1 MENIDITL
9 QEPNISNIDSVLSGP
24 QGPKGDPGEPGRDGV
39 SPTINVGTVTTLT
52 AGSPASVSNSGSTTN
67 VILDFGIPTGP
78 QGIQGPAGEN
88 GTDGVDGVS
97 PTISVGNTTTLDPNS
112 PATVTNVGTNTNVV
126 LDFGIPQ
133 GKQGV
138 SDNCLSVPTVVG
150 ELPEDANPKTF
161 YFVPKKD
168 DETTT
173 SGSSLTL
180 NITEE
185 YGRLE
190 SFQID
195 GYLDTSTPGTL
206 TPLSGNI
213 TITVDSD
220 PYVVNIDSTYLAKV
234 NDVFDYIYYDN
245 TEWKVARNIGYIASY
260 NGETITTDYI
270 STSGTL
276 TTGDEV
282 YFVKEEPEVIL
293 IEDTNITDVLNQIMS
308 TKFEE
313 GTSTITSSANVTA
326 NLEIKYYS
334 YVEKDQYDKYTYVIA
349 TSNYEK
355 IGGGSSEIADGSVT
369 TAKLADSSVTTDKLD
384 NSSVTASKLDDSSVT
399 TAKISDGNVTGTKIA
414 SDTVEES
421 NIKWTSI
428 HPSTTEKVVGTWID
442 GTTPVYERAF
452 SGSVALTANTFT
464 RVELMSE
471 NVMPVG
477 AGGWWQTYSDQW
489 GTFNAVWGSNGQIFS
504 SVGRRKDNGVWKLEM
519 RLQTTASYTASYEI
533 WVRYIKLS

>member
-39 SPTINVGTVTTLT
+39 SPTINVGSVTTLT
-52 AGSPASVSNSGSTTN
+52 AGSPASVTNSGSSSN

-78 QGIQGPAGEN
+78 QGIQGPAGA
-88 GTDGVDGVS
+88 DGVDGTDGVS
-97 PTISVGNTTTLDPNS
+97 PTISIGNTTTLDPNS
-112 PATVTNVGTNTNVV
+112 PATVTNVGTSTDVI

-133 GKQGV
+133 GKQGT

-150 ELPEDANPKTF
+150 ELPENANPKTF

-190 SFQID
+190 NFQID

-206 TPLSGNI
+206 TPLTGNI
-213 TITVDSD
+213 TIVVNATT
-220 PYVVNIDSTYLAKV
+220 YTVNIDSTYLAKV
-234 NDVFDYIYYDN
+234 NTTYDYIYYDN
-245 TEWKVARNIGYIASY
+245 NQWKLARNIGYISSY
-260 NGETITTDYI
+260 NGETIETDYV

-276 TTGDEV
+276 TIGDEV
-282 YFVKEEPEVIL
+282 YFVKEEPEEIL

-334 YVEKDQYDKYTYVIA
+334 YVENDQYDKYTYVIV

-355 IGGGSSEIADGSVT
+355 IGGGSGDIADGSVT
-369 TAKLADSSVTTDKLD
+369 TAKLADSSVTT
-384 NSSVTASKLDDSSVT
+384 SKLDDSSVT
-399 TAKISDGNVTGTKIA
+399 TSKISNGSVTGTKIA
-414 SDTVEES
+414 ASTVTS
-421 NIKWTSI
+421 NNIDWTTIGYPTAGQDIVIGSYGGKLVYRRLEVWERNG
-428 HPSTTEKVVGTWID
+428 STTTGYVTKTLSSPLNFETILNVYGTFSVEVSGGTRFNVLNRSRPD
-442 GTTPVYERAF
+442 GTTYELGVSHINPNADGTVGF
-452 SGSVALTANTFT
+452 LIGTDLASAWDKIFLTIEYT
-464 RVELMSE
+464 
-471 NVMPVG
+471 
-477 AGGWWQTYSDQW
+477 
-489 GTFNAVWGSNGQIFS
+489 
-504 SVGRRKDNGVWKLEM
+504 K
-519 RLQTTASYTASYEI
+519 AS
-533 WVRYIKLS
+533 

>member
-9 QEPNISNIDSVLSGP
+9 QEPNISNINSVLSGP

-39 SPTINVGTVTTLT
+39 SPTINIGTVTTLT
-52 AGSPASVSNSGSTTN
+52 AGSPASVSNSGSSSN

-78 QGIQGPAGEN
+78 QGIQGPAGA
-88 GTDGVDGVS
+88 DGVDGTDGIS
-97 PTISVGNTTTLDPNS
+97 PTISIGNTTTLDPNS
-112 PATVTNVGTNTNVV
+112 SATVTNVGTNTDVI

-150 ELPEDANPKTF
+150 KLPENADSKTF

-180 NITEE
+180 NITKE

-190 SFQID
+190 NFQID

-206 TPLSGNI
+206 TPLTGNI
-213 TITVDSD
+213 TIVVNATT
-220 PYVVNIDSTYLAKV
+220 YTVNIDSTYLAKV
-234 NDVFDYIYYDN
+234 NTTYDYIYYDN
-245 TEWKVARNIGYIASY
+245 NQWKLARNIGYIASY
-260 NGETITTDYI
+260 AGETITTDYI

-282 YFVKEEPEVIL
+282 YFVKEDPEEIL
-293 IEDTNITDVLNQIMS
+293 IEDTTITDVLNQIIS

-334 YVEKDQYDKYTYVIA
+334 YVEDNQYDKYAYVIV

-355 IGGGSSEIADGSVT
+355 IGGGNDIPDGSI
-369 TAKLADSSVTTDKLD
+369 
-384 NSSVTASKLDDSSVT
+384 TASKLDKTSIIDIIYPVGSIYMS
-399 TAKISDGNVTGTKIA
+399 TANVSPATFLGGTWTQIQDTFLLAAGSTYTAGATGGEATHTL
-414 SDTVEES
+414 TVEEMPNHS
-421 NIKWTSI
+421 HRVASPNKSLAREGTNIGGEFVVNWSAGSAT
-428 HPSTTEKVVGTWID
+428 PTRYTE
-442 GTTPVYERAF
+442 
-452 SGSVALTANTFT
+452 
-464 RVELMSE
+464 
-471 NVMPVG
+471 
-477 AGGWWQTYSDQW
+477 
-489 GTFNAVWGSNGQIFS
+489 
-504 SVGRRKDNGVWKLEM
+504 SVGGGQAHNNMPPYLTVYMWK
-519 RLQTTASYTASYEI
+519 RAS
-533 WVRYIKLS
+533 

>member
-9 QEPNISNIDSVLSGP
+9 EQPNISSINDVLTGP

-39 SPTINVGTVTTLT
+39 SPTINVGTVTTLA
-52 AGSPASVSNSGSTTN
+52 AGSQASVSNSGSTTN

-78 QGIQGPAGEN
+78 QGIQGPAGA
-88 GTDGVDGVS
+88 DGVDGTDGVS
-97 PTISVGNTTTLDPNS
+97 PTISIGNTTTLDPNS
-112 PATVTNVGTNTNVV
+112 PATVTNVGTNTNVI

-150 ELPEDANPKTF
+150 ELPEDADPKTF

-180 NITEE
+180 NITKE

-190 SFQID
+190 NFQID

-213 TITVDSD
+213 TITVNSNT
-220 PYVVNIDSTYLAKV
+220 YVVNIDSTYLAKV
-234 NDVFDYIYYDN
+234 NDTYDYIYYNN
-245 TEWKVARNIGYIASY
+245 TEWKLARNIGYIASY
-260 NGETITTDYI
+260 AGETITTDYI

-282 YFVKEEPEVIL
+282 YFVKEEPEEIL
-293 IEDTNITDVLNQIMS
+293 IEDTTITDVLNQIMS
-308 TKFEE
+308 TKLEE

-334 YVEKDQYDKYTYVIA
+334 YVENDQYDKYAYVIV

-355 IGGGSSEIADGSVT
+355 IGGGSSSEIADGSVT
-369 TAKLADSSVTTDKLD
+369 TAKLADSSVTT
-384 NSSVTASKLDDSSVT
+384 AKLDDSSVT
-399 TAKISDGNVTGTKIA
+399 TAKIADGNVTGTKIA

-421 NIKWTSI
+421 NIKWSSI
-428 HPSTTEKVVGTWID
+428 HPSATEKVVGTWID

-452 SGSVALTANTFT
+452 SGSVALTANNFT

-504 SVGRRKDNGVWKLEM
+504 SVGRRKDNGVWKMEM
-519 RLQTTASYTASYEI
+519 RLQTTASYTSNYEI